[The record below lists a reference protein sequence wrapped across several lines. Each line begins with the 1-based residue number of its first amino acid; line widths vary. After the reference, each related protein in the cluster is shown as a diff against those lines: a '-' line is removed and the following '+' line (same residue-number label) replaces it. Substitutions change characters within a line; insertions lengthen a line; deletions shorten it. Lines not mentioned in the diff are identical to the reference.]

1 MPPTARGVN
10 KDLLRWLEY
19 LLKWEKPSP
28 RRRSDAAARA
38 KSGRSDR
45 ENSAH
50 GQGMASAYEGLAML
64 DPPVSS
70 VAGSGDSPGP
80 GRETTILKGTRPCCP
95 QSIQRVPFPS
105 AGDRASAGMSRSGRW
120 RKPRNG
126 VALAARTEINP
137 PLRYT
142 AAVSPAKRTS
152 PRTSSPGKRSAAS
165 HVRPVDRKDFLRF
178 HHPDSFDTHT
188 SNPCPKQ

>member
-19 LLKWEKPSP
+19 LLKWEKPTP

-80 GRETTILKGTRPCCP
+80 GRETTILKGTRPRCR

-126 VALAARTEINP
+126 VASATP
-137 PLRYT
+137 PLPPPPVPG
-142 AAVSPAKRTS
+142 ASHAGCPARNRDRRRPRRCS
-152 PRTSSPGKRSAAS
+152 PRGRRCAPASGRRRSGAGSPPPPGRLPPGG
-165 HVRPVDRKDFLRF
+165 R
-178 HHPDSFDTHT
+178 
-188 SNPCPKQ
+188 